1 MRIFLRSRD
10 NSRRYLLSRDDVR
23 VVRLYRVRDV
33 SPDISSRCKSL
44 LIRETYMCT
53 EKNVLCYLAR
63 TTTLRGQIA
72 TRVFPM
78 NEDSRFARA
87 KLEEYSFTRKLRAT
101 YYLIV
106 VLVSQRGQMSGTV
119 VSYVPY
125 VPHLTLVAL
134 ANPFHLL
141 DAIVLDSVH
150 LLRVILPQSLELLAL
165 ILLDVVEH
173 LVDLLRPRRYS
184 YASTAQAP
192 LDASAPARNS

>member
-1 MRIFLRSRD
+1 MNEGSSSLEQ
-10 NSRRYLLSRDDVR
+10 
-23 VVRLYRVRDV
+23 
-33 SPDISSRCKSL
+33 SSRN
-44 LIRETYMCT
+44 R
-53 EKNVLCYLAR
+53 
-63 TTTLRGQIA
+63 
-72 TRVFPM
+72 
-78 NEDSRFARA
+78 
-87 KLEEYSFTRKLRAT
+87 SFTRKLRAT

-106 VLVSQRGQMSGTV
+106 ILVSQRGQMTGTV

-141 DAIVLDSVH
+141 DAIVLDSMH